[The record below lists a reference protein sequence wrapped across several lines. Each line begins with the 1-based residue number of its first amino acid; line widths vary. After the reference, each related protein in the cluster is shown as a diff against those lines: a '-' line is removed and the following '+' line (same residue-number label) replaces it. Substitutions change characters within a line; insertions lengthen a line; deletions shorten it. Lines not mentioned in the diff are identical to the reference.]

1 MFSNKILSGR
11 VGFGG
16 PQVIVI
22 SKLVFLFFA
31 TEQLILVP
39 LGVISLTLRMHA
51 VEGKLDNKQ

>member
-11 VGFGG
+11 VGSGG

-22 SKLVFLFFA
+22 SKLVCFFA

-39 LGVISLTLRMHA
+39 LGVISLPLRMHA

>member
-1 MFSNKILSGR
+1 MFRNKILSGR
-11 VGFGG
+11 VNFGG

-39 LGVISLTLRMHA
+39 LRVILPLRMHA
-51 VEGKLDNKQ
+51 VEGKLDNKN